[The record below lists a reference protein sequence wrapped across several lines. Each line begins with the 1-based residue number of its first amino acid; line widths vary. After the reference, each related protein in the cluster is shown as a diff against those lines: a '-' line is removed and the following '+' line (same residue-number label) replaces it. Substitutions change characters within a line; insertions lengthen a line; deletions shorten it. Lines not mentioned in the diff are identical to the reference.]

1 MYLTHVSCKF
11 HINNCAMF
19 ANCMKFGFEF
29 VHLLYFFKCIYK
41 SRLEEVQINNFFG
54 KQIHIQRVII
64 YLVYLHYFHN
74 YFAIQWSSLFYNVPL
89 SIFFDWLSLN
99 NGGNQNHL
107 PSRAISLTSSSVE
120 KDSFIQGQSLS
131 P

>member
-1 MYLTHVSCKF
+1 
-11 HINNCAMF
+11 MF

-29 VHLLYFFKCIYK
+29 VHLLYLFKCIYK
-41 SRLEEVQINNFFG
+41 SRLEEVQINIFFG

-89 SIFFDWLSLN
+89 SIFFD
-99 NGGNQNHL
+99 
-107 PSRAISLTSSSVE
+107 
-120 KDSFIQGQSLS
+120 
-131 P
+131 